1 MAAPDILPSPHLLV
15 DGDMSG
21 DLFRIIDIGLGL
33 ILIYMSLSVVVT
45 AMTETIAGLFKLRAS
60 NLERGVLWLL
70 QGGTGDPNAGDPKAQ
85 SPLGAI
91 ADKVLAHPLINGSAS
106 GGAVASIPPR
116 IFALSL
122 LDVLHKTDGAATVM
136 AHSAKAPSEPGFAFE
151 DARQS
156 IAKLPDGP
164 LKNNLLL
171 VLADA
176 ERRAVAVEDAL
187 AQWYDQGMA
196 RVSEWY
202 RKRIQRITL
211 ALGVLVAVVVNA
223 NTIHIAEVL
232 WQDDIARQVTLSAA
246 LQTAKEAVPGSGCT
260 PVAQQQGDAAVTESI
275 RCQTDA
281 AMQAFRAVGALPIG
295 WGQDIEDIGN
305 QKGWVTLILGWL
317 LTGFALQMGAPF
329 WFDLLQKLMKMRSNL
344 SATGFLAQGG
354 AQPDSAT
361 APAQPQTPAT
371 GPNPTVSG

>member
-1 MAAPDILPSPHLLV
+1 
-15 DGDMSG
+15 MSG

-45 AMTETIAGLFKLRAS
+45 AMTETIAGLLKLRATT
-60 NLERGVLWLL
+60 LERGVLWLL
-70 QGGTGDPNAGDPKAQ
+70 QGSNGDPSTNPAAPTRQSSTVDIAGQ
-85 SPLGAI
+85 
-91 ADKVLAHPLINGSAS
+91 VMAHPLINGVAS
-106 GGAVASIPPR
+106 GGSAAAIPPR

-122 LDVLHKTDGAATVM
+122 LDVLHKADGTADAM
-136 AHSAKAPSEPGFAFE
+136 AQSAKAPSAPGFSFD

-156 IAKLPDGP
+156 ITKLPDGP

-171 VLADA
+171 VLSDA
-176 ERRAVAVEDAL
+176 ERRTVAVEDAL

-211 ALGVLVAVVVNA
+211 VLGIVVAVVVNA

-232 WQDDIARQVTLSAA
+232 WQDDIARQVTLSTA
-246 LQTAKEAVPGSGCT
+246 LQSAKDAAPGSGCA
-260 PVAQQQGDAAVTESI
+260 PEEQQKGDAAVTESI
-275 RCQTDA
+275 RCQTEA

-295 WGQDIEDIGN
+295 WGQDIQDIGK

-354 AQPDSAT
+354 AQPDGAAAP
-361 APAQPQTPAT
+361 APAQTQSGTA
-371 GPNPTVSG
+371 NPTT

>member
-1 MAAPDILPSPHLLV
+1 
-15 DGDMSG
+15 MSS

-45 AMTETIAGLFKLRAS
+45 AMTETIAGLLKLRAS
-60 NLERGVLWLL
+60 TLERGVIWLL
-70 QGGTGDPNAGDPKAQ
+70 QGSRGDPATTA
-85 SPLGAI
+85 SPPPSSLGSI
-91 ADKVLAHPLINGSAS
+91 ADKVMAHPLINGSAS
-106 GGAVASIPPR
+106 GGAAATIPPR
-116 IFALSL
+116 IFALTL
-122 LDVLHKTDGAATVM
+122 LDVLHQTEDAAGAM
-136 AHSAKAPSEPGFAFE
+136 AQSVKAPSEPGFSFA
-151 DARQS
+151 DARQT
-156 IAKLPDGP
+156 ITKLPDGP

-211 ALGVLVAVVVNA
+211 VLGILVAVMVNA

-246 LQTAKEAVPGSGCT
+246 LQASKDAAPGSGCT
-260 PVAQQQGDAAVTESI
+260 PVTQPQDDAAVTAAI
-275 RCQTDA
+275 RCQTGA
-281 AMQAFRAVGALPIG
+281 AMQAFRDVGALPIG
-295 WGQDIEDIGN
+295 WGQNIEDIGR

-329 WFDLLQKLMKMRSNL
+329 WFDLLQKLMKMRSTL

-354 AQPDSAT
+354 AQPESAAAPPARQTQSDST
-361 APAQPQTPAT
+361 APAT
-371 GPNPTVSG
+371 NS

>member
-1 MAAPDILPSPHLLV
+1 
-15 DGDMSG
+15 MSG

-45 AMTETIAGLFKLRAS
+45 AMTETIAGLLKLRATT
-60 NLERGVLWLL
+60 LERGVLWLL
-70 QGGTGDPNAGDPKAQ
+70 QGSKGDPGATNPTSPVRQ
-85 SPLGAI
+85 SPLGTI
-91 ADKVLAHPLINGSAS
+91 ASQVMAHPLINGTAS
-106 GGAVASIPPR
+106 GGSAASIPPR

-122 LDVLHKTDGAATVM
+122 LDVLHQTDGAANAM
-136 AHSAKAPSEPGFAFE
+136 AQSVRAPSEPGFSFD

-176 ERRAVAVEDAL
+176 ERRAMAVEDAL

-211 ALGVLVAVVVNA
+211 MLGILLAVVVNA

-232 WQDDIARQVTLSAA
+232 WQDDIARQVTLSTA
-246 LQTAKEAVPGSGCT
+246 LQTAKDVVPGRGCT
-260 PVAQQQGDAAVTESI
+260 PVAQSQGDAAVTEAI
-275 RCQTDA
+275 RCQTEA
-281 AMQAFRAVGALPIG
+281 AMQAFRSVGALPIG
-295 WGQDIEDIGN
+295 WGQNIEDIGN
-305 QKGWVTLILGWL
+305 QKGWITLILGWL
-317 LTGFALQMGAPF
+317 ITGFALQMGAPF

-344 SATGFLAQGG
+344 GATSFLPQGG
-354 AQPDSAT
+354 AQPDT
-361 APAQPQTPAT
+361 APPQQQAQTAAS
-371 GPNPTVSG
+371 NPTTGV

>member
-1 MAAPDILPSPHLLV
+1 
-15 DGDMSG
+15 MSG

-45 AMTETIAGLFKLRAS
+45 AMTETIAGLLKLRS
-60 NLERGVLWLL
+60 TTLERGLLWLL
-70 QGGTGDPNAGDPKAQ
+70 QGSNGAPAGVQAAGTGQQ
-85 SPLGAI
+85 SPVGDI
-91 ADKVLAHPLINGSAS
+91 AGQVMAHPLINGAAS
-106 GGAVASIPPR
+106 GGNAAAIPPR

-122 LDVLHKTDGAATVM
+122 LDVLHQANGAANAM
-136 AHSAKAPSEPGFAFE
+136 AQPGKAPSEPGFSFD

-156 IAKLPDGP
+156 ITKLPDGP

-211 ALGVLVAVVVNA
+211 VLGIVVAVVVNA

-232 WQDDIARQVTLSAA
+232 WQDDIARQVTLSTA
-246 LQTAKEAVPGSGCT
+246 LQTAKDAAPGSGCT
-260 PVAQQQGDAAVTESI
+260 PVTQQQGDAAVTESI
-275 RCQTDA
+275 RCQTEA

-295 WGQDIEDIGN
+295 WGQDIGDIGN

-354 AQPDSAT
+354 AQPDSAA
-361 APAQPQTPAT
+361 APQPQTQSGTTA
-371 GPNPTVSG
+371 NPTT